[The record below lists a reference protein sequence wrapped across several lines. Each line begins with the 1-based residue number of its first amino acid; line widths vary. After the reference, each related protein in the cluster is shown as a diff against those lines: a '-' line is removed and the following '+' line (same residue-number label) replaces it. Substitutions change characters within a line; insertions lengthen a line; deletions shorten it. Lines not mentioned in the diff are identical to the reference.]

1 MTSELMSAGWAA
13 LVARPGNAPD
23 RTAFRFTDKSGRVA
37 SDVTYADLDAR
48 ARAVAARLSSD
59 RVTAPV
65 LLLFPTGV
73 EFLGALFGCLYAGV
87 PAVPVGVPSKHR
99 RGLERL
105 AAIARDSAA
114 ALVLTT
120 DEVRARV
127 EGDTRRAAALG
138 TLGCLQSSDLDPAG
152 GAGWDGPVPEPGSLA
167 LLQYTSGST
176 STPRGVMVT
185 QSNMMHNAAAISACF
200 GTGEDTRVVSWLP
213 VFHDMGLAGS
223 VVQTVFCGGSCTLMS
238 PGTFARDPA
247 TWLRAISDTGA
258 TVSGGPNFAY
268 ERVVEAVT
276 PERRGEFDLS
286 RWLIAFTGAEPVR
299 GDTMRR
305 FAAAFA
311 PFGFRADAFT
321 PCYGLAEA
329 TLMVSTRRPGVPIL
343 VEPGPDTGTEVV
355 GCGTV
360 VPGHRIEIVE
370 PERGTPRAPGE
381 TGEVWVSGPSVAGG
395 YWHQPELTDE
405 LFGAHLAGDPA
416 PYLRTGD
423 LGYLR
428 DGQLFITGRR
438 KDLIIVRGRNHYP
451 QDIEHTAEL
460 SHPALVTGGGAAFAV
475 AAPEGDR
482 LVVVHEAHRL
492 AAAAALASAVRRV
505 RGDVATVHQ
514 VRLAVVVLIR
524 AGTLPRTSSGKVR
537 RAECRRAYLAGELV
551 VLLTD
556 GGHAPGSTPGI
567 TPGTTPGTTP
577 ATTPGT
583 TPGTTAGTTAGT
595 AASGTP
601 DVARPRPAIA
611 PIRPADRSQRVLLVD
626 ADGTPRL
633 PAAFRRSAAVT
644 DERGTAS
651 AEPGEVTPEEHRR
664 SHGGGK

>member
-1 MTSELMSAGWAA
+1 VTPDRRSAGWAA
-13 LVARPGNAPD
+13 LVARSGNAPE
-23 RTAFRFTDKSGRVA
+23 RTAFRFTDESGRVA
-37 SDVTYADLDAR
+37 SDVTYTDLDAR
-48 ARAVAARLSSD
+48 ARAVAARLSRD

-65 LLLFPTGV
+65 MLLFPTGV

-87 PAVPVGVPSKHR
+87 PAVPVGVPSRHP

-114 ALVLTT
+114 VLVLTT
-120 DEVRARV
+120 NEVRARV
-127 EGDTRRAAALG
+127 EGDARRTAALG
-138 TLGCLQSSDLDPAG
+138 SLACRLSSDLDQAG
-152 GAGWDGPVPEPGSLA
+152 GADWDGPVPEPESLA

-185 QSNMMHNAAAISACF
+185 QSNLMHNSVAISACF
-200 GTGEDTRVVSWLP
+200 GTGAQTRIVSWLP

-223 VVQTVFCGGSCTLMS
+223 VLQTVFCGGSCTLMS
-238 PGTFARDPA
+238 SATFARDPA

-286 RWLIAFTGAEPVR
+286 RWSIAFTGAEPVR

-329 TLMVSTRRPGVPIL
+329 TLMVSTRRPGVPVQ
-343 VEPGPDTGTEVV
+343 VEPGADAGTEVV

-370 PERGTPRAPGE
+370 PQRATACAPGE
-381 TGEVWVSGPSVAGG
+381 TGEVWVQGPSVAGG
-395 YWHQPELTDE
+395 YWHQPELSDE

-416 PYLRTGD
+416 PFLRTGD

-475 AAPEGDR
+475 AAPQGDR
-482 LVVVHEAHRL
+482 LIVVHEAHRH
-492 AAAAALASAVRRV
+492 ADAAALASAVHRV
-505 RGDVATVHQ
+505 RGDVALVHE
-514 VRLAVVVLIR
+514 VRLADVVLIR

-551 VLLTD
+551 VLFTD
-556 GGHAPGSTPGI
+556 GGHGPDNTV
-567 TPGTTPGTTP
+567 
-577 ATTPGT
+577 
-583 TPGTTAGTTAGT
+583 GT

-601 DVARPRPAIA
+601 DVARPRLAIA

-633 PAAFRRSAAVT
+633 PAAFHRSAASSSLLSGAAVAT
-644 DERGTAS
+644 DDGCDTAS
-651 AEPGEVTPEEHRR
+651 ADLGKVTPDQNSR
-664 SHGGGK
+664 SHRGGK